1 MYNAGDYGMN
11 LRPDAGNLCHFFRC
25 EHKAIRRETHDECD
39 KTSLLRFPLLLMEGW
54 NIPGVIDEVK
64 RFFLSVHFLK
74 VCLLLDG

>member
-1 MYNAGDYGMN
+1 MN